1 MAVHCAACGS
11 LVCRGGNREN
21 GPEPCPMHGDFPALG
36 DLYRDPVSLE
46 LLRNAALVE
55 ARGYGRWNRLREILE
70 LSHLMGFRK
79 LGLACETDMIPVA
92 ERVSELLAASGLEPV
107 LPPPQERG
115 DPLIQARFFRRAPT
129 DLNVVA
135 GLSVAAEALFL
146 KASEAPTTVLVARDQ
161 RLGHNSAAA
170 LYLSRSYLQEALHG
184 RWPAS
189 DRARDV
195 EAEAVLREEAAQGGS
210 LGKDPPPSRLEEILA
225 LAHRMGVTHVGIT
238 FCVGL
243 RGEAETLAR
252 ILEINGFDVSSACCK
267 AGATPKEEIGI
278 REEEKVRP
286 GRPEM
291 ICNPVAQAELLNRER
306 VQFAIMLG
314 QCVGHDA
321 ATFRHLTPPAVC
333 LVAKDRVLGHNPVAA
348 VTIPGHQ
355 HEARS
360 TGPGAGV
367 TGRDLPRPG
376 AAGSDLTL
384 RPLGRVENGL
394 PLGTPGETLRAS
406 ESRIVLDPSLVPGLS
421 TLEGVD
427 RILVVFYFHLST
439 DQPLLQHPRG
449 DERRPKRG
457 VFALR
462 SPRRPNPIG
471 VTEVDLLGIQGNVL
485 VVKGLDAVDGT
496 PILDLKPA

>member
-11 LVCRGGNREN
+11 FVCRGGNREN
-21 GPEPCPMHGDFPALG
+21 GPEPCPMHGDFPTLG

-55 ARGYGRWNRLREILE
+55 ARGYGRWNRLLEILE
-70 LSHLMGFRK
+70 LSRLMGFRK
-79 LGLACETDMIPVA
+79 VGLACETDMIPVA
-92 ERVSELLAASGLEPV
+92 DRASEFLAASGLEPV

-115 DPLIQARFFRRAPT
+115 DALTQARFFRKAPT

-135 GLSVAAEALFL
+135 GLSVASEALFL
-146 KASEAPTTVLVARDQ
+146 KASEAPTTVLIARDR

-170 LYLSRSYLQEALHG
+170 LYLSRSYLQDALHG

-189 DRARDV
+189 DRNRNV
-195 EAEAVLREEAAQGGS
+195 EAEAVLRKEAGVGASRGE
-210 LGKDPPPSRLEEILA
+210 DPPPSRLEEILT

-243 RGEAETLAR
+243 RGEAETLSR
-252 ILEINGFDVSSACCK
+252 ILETNGFEVSSACCK
-267 AGATPKEEIGI
+267 TGATPKEEIGI

-306 VQFAIMLG
+306 VQFAIVLG
-314 QCVGHDA
+314 QCAGHDA
-321 ATFRHLTPPAVC
+321 ATFRHLIPPVVC
-333 LVAKDRVLGHNPVAA
+333 LVAKDRVLAHNPVAA
-348 VTIPGHQ
+348 LTVPGQ
-355 HEARS
+355 QREARF
-360 TGPGAGV
+360 TAPGAGEIR
-367 TGRDLPRPG
+367 RDLQRPG
-376 AAGSDLTL
+376 AAGPDLTL
-384 RPLGRVENGL
+384 RPLGWVQNGL
-394 PLGTPGETLRAS
+394 PLGTAGETLRAS

-421 TLEGVD
+421 ALEGVD

-449 DERRPKRG
+449 DESRPKRG

-471 VTEVDLLGIQGNVL
+471 VTEVDLLRIRGNVL